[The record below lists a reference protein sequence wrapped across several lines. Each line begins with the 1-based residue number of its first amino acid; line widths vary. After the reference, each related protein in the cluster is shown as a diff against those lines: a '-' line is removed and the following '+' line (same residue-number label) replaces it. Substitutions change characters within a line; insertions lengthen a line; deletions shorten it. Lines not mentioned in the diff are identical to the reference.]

1 MRDIIYN
8 ILVHCLMRLPLK
20 GLHFIG
26 NLLGGIIWYLAR
38 SRRKYAVN
46 AVKDRLGV
54 SRSRARRIAR
64 CSFFNSGCSFLEII
78 YQNDDHR
85 FLNSRVEI
93 ADPVKLRYMQNL
105 TRPVVFTCAHFG
117 GWELLSSIVKMLL
130 DKKSGMAVVR
140 LPKDDSLA
148 RVMMHLRCKSRIKI
162 IPHRNSA
169 AKILRHLKGGGIVGF
184 LTDHN
189 CNRNEALFLPFL
201 GKTAAVN
208 SGPALLAVRS
218 GAVVCPLFLMRLPG
232 GKYRLLFEEPLDTLE
247 LKGSRQEKIEE
258 CARFYTRATEK
269 IVREHPEQWFWMHKR
284 WKTRPPEE
292 NE

>member
-8 ILVHCLMRLPLK
+8 ILICCLMRLPLK

-26 NLLGGIIWYLAR
+26 NLLGGIIWYFAR
-38 SRRKYAVN
+38 SRRKYAIN
-46 AVKDRLGV
+46 AVKDRLKV
-54 SRSRARRIAR
+54 SRSQAKKIAR
-64 CSFFNSGCSFLEII
+64 SSFFNSGCSFLEII

-85 FLNSRVEI
+85 FLNNRVEI
-93 ADPVKLRYMQNL
+93 TDPVKLRYMQSL
-105 TRPVVFTCAHFG
+105 SRPIVFTCAHFG
-117 GWELLSSIVKMLL
+117 GWELLSDIVKMLL
-130 DKKSGMAVVR
+130 DKKEGMAVVR
-140 LPKDDSLA
+140 LPKDESLA
-148 RVMMHLRCKSRIKI
+148 RVMMHLRCKSRIKV

-169 AKILRHLKGGGIVGF
+169 AKILRHLKSGGIVGF

-201 GKTAAVN
+201 GKSAAVN

-232 GKYRLLFEEPLDTLE
+232 GKYRLLFEQPLDTLE